1 MFKYFNP
8 NPVNNLVGDCTIRAI
23 SILTD
28 QDWMTTKLEIFLE
41 SCLLY
46 DMSSSN
52 RVWESYLYKQG
63 YRREIIPNSCPNCY
77 TVKDFCEDHKRGKF
91 LLALDKHVVAVI
103 DGNYYDTWDSGNE
116 IPLYY
121 WYKIQQ

>member
-1 MFKYFNP
+1 MFKYSNP

-28 QDWMTTKLEIFLE
+28 QDWMSTKIGIFIE

-52 RVWESYLYKQG
+52 RVWEQYLYDKG
-63 YRREIIPNSCPNCY
+63 YRRYIVPNTCPNCY
-77 TVKDFCEDHKRGKF
+77 TVKDFCKDNRKGKY

-103 DGNYYDTWDSGNE
+103 DGDYYDTWDSGNE
-116 IPLYY
+116 IPIYY
-121 WYKIQQ
+121 WKKE